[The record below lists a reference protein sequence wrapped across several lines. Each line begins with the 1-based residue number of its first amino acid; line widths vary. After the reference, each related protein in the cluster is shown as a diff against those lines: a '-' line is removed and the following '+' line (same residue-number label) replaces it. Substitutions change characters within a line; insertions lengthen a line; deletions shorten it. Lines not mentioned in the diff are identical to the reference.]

1 MHRFKQATDTLREI
15 FVYYIL
21 TMLIA
26 AYLFHLVEMVSFYD
40 SLYWAGVTMTT
51 VGYGDISPHTLLGKI
66 LSVILANIS
75 IFVLAP
81 LVVAHF
87 LEHVMDDR
95 DKLTHE
101 EQEIILSTLTRIATR
116 LDRLDKAE
124 K

>member
-1 MHRFKQATDTLREI
+1 
-15 FVYYIL
+15 
-21 TMLIA
+21 
-26 AYLFHLVEMVSFYD
+26 
-40 SLYWAGVTMTT
+40 MTT
-51 VGYGDISPHTLLGKI
+51 VGYGDISPHTLPGKI

-81 LVVAHF
+81 LVVVRL
-87 LEHVMDDR
+87 LEYVVDDR

-101 EQEIILSTLTRIATR
+101 EQEIILSTLTRIETR